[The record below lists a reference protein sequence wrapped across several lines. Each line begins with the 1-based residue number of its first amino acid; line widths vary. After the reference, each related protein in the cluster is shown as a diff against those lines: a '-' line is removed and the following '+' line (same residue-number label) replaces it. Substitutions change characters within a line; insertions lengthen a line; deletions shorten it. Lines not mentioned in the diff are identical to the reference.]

1 MKFEMRQFNLLDMPS
16 EYVIAHNIDSGE
28 TAMGAGV
35 ALALCNKFNT
45 LRNDCKNFAK
55 ENNHEVGKT
64 FRYQHGE
71 YTIYNMYTKPHVYFN
86 AQNGMTMDEYLNN
99 QRNCLNMLKRHMVF
113 HNEKKLAIP
122 KIACGLDK
130 CNWED
135 IQKLLYEVF
144 ENTDF
149 EIVVCFL

>member
-1 MKFEMRQFNLLDMPS
+1 MTKKRCPWAEDVEDIYGVNAYFTLAVSSLE
-16 EYVIAHNIDSGE
+16 SGY
-28 TAMGAGV
+28 GSS
-35 ALALCNKFNT
+35 
-45 LRNDCKNFAK
+45 NFAK
-55 ENNHEVGKT
+55 VNNHEVGKT